1 MRIKVCAIFV
11 RSYIKHGKRYTKP
24 LGYKLTSYTL
34 FPKAIRQSIM
44 FVAMLIYI
52 LKIQEE
58 DGFYLIANFIYLVR
72 GSRDKV
78 KQIFYFFYI

>member
-1 MRIKVCAIFV
+1 
-11 RSYIKHGKRYTKP
+11 
-24 LGYKLTSYTL
+24 
-34 FPKAIRQSIM
+34 M

-58 DGFYLIANFIYLVR
+58 EGFYLIANFIYLVR